1 MRVLELT
8 AHVQA
13 ISRAKGRSATAA
25 AAYRACTRI
34 DCEREQRVHDYRGKA
49 GLEATGI
56 VTPDDAPTWARDRSR
71 LWNAAEHRERNG
83 SRGANAGAWKMDATV
98 AREVLF
104 GFPAELSEAGRI
116 ALVDRIARHLVGAH
130 GVAVDW
136 AIHTPGKL
144 GDQRNHH
151 CHMMFTT
158 RRMIATGLDAK
169 TREWDDRFTGGRTVK
184 AFRATIAGLMNQALA
199 GEGHGAAV
207 HVEHRSLKARG
218 IGRAATTHQG
228 PGKTNAGRKRKARDR
243 AAWEKQHRRDQGER
257 HGREKT
263 EQTRD
268 LATRAE
274 ARQRDIDQRE
284 ARAIEQ
290 ARSVRPPER
299 SPPQPGRLQR
309 VFQAITGRSDHQHEP
324 PAQTRTDHERTA
336 GELRATFQ
344 AERDRVKEDHQ
355 REAKTLGERHRAE
368 DHQLDRATMAR
379 ADRDRIAEVHERH
392 TLADA
397 RMRERAHDHDRQH
410 EIPDRERGMDWG

>member
-25 AAYRACTRI
+25 AAYRACARI

-56 VTPDDAPTWARDRSR
+56 VLPDDAPTWAMDRSR

-83 SRGANAGAWKMDATV
+83 SRGANARAWKMDATV

-104 GFPAELSEAGRI
+104 GFPDELSEAGRM
-116 ALVDRIARHLVGAH
+116 ALVDRIARHLVEAH

-136 AIHTPGKL
+136 AIHAPGKL

-184 AFRATIAGLMNQALA
+184 AFRATIAGMMNQALA

-228 PGKTNAGRKRKARDR
+228 PGKTNSGRKRKARDR

-268 LATRAE
+268 LAARGE

-299 SPPQPGRLQR
+299 SQSQPGRLMR
-309 VFQAITGRSDHQHEP
+309 VFQAFTGRADHQHDP
-324 PAQTRTDHERTA
+324 PTQARADHERTA

-344 AERDRVKEDHQ
+344 GERDRIRDDHQ
-355 REAKTLGERHRAE
+355 REAKTLDDRHRAD
-368 DHQLDRATMAR
+368 DHQLDRAASSR
-379 ADRDRIAEVHERH
+379 ADRDRIGEVHERRE
-392 TLADA
+392 LADGRA
-397 RMRERAHDHDRQH
+397 RMHDHERSH
-410 EIPDRERGMDWG
+410 DREHGHDRHR